1 MKSEEKLSF
10 SASVKEELVRLPLG
24 KECCMLSELCALT
37 QTSGHLSFR
46 GAGRMTVSYRLDSP
60 GAARR
65 LFLLLKTRMEMTPAL
80 HFVETNRLGGRRIS
94 VLTLGEEDTKGLL
107 GELHMLETDEAG
119 NQRLK
124 HTVPRLPMTRHCC
137 RRAFF
142 RGAFLG
148 AGSVT
153 NPEKDYHLE
162 WKAEDDQLPATLEK
176 LLEKNQLPC
185 HTYERKGQQVVYLKS
200 AEQISD
206 MLALM
211 GASASVL
218 KMENIRVNKQLRG
231 QAARAANCDEHNSE
245 KMLDAAVKQAEA
257 MRQISLKEGLYTLPP
272 ALRDLARARL
282 ENPDLSL
289 KELGEM
295 MDPPLSKSAVNH
307 RMRRLMEVAKN
318 LEKTES

>member
-1 MKSEEKLSF
+1 MKNEEKLSF
-10 SASVKEELVRLPLG
+10 SAAVKEELVRLPLG

-65 LFLLLKTRMEMTPAL
+65 LFLLLKTRMGMTPTL
-80 HFVETNRLGGRRIS
+80 HFVETSRLGGRRIS
-94 VLTLGEEDTKGLL
+94 VLTLGEENTKVLL
-107 GELHMLETDEAG
+107 SELHMLETDEEG

-162 WKAEDDQLPATLEK
+162 WKAEDDQLPAALEK
-176 LLEKNQLPC
+176 LLEKNQLPY

-231 QAARAANCDEHNSE
+231 RAARAANCDEHNSE

-307 RMRRLMEVAKN
+307 RMRRLMEVSKN